1 MSVAYLQNSV
11 SALAQCLNSF
21 KLSCYISPFNQS
33 CFSFCSVNTNSQFP
47 QPPNSEPSRESK
59 KGNIKH
65 NKDAKTGIGKRKRVS
80 IMQYNQEHLFWNSLT
95 PLSRQLHICN
105 ILMRQGKK
113 EQITDCTDR
122 KT

>member
-1 MSVAYLQNSV
+1 
-11 SALAQCLNSF
+11 
-21 KLSCYISPFNQS
+21 
-33 CFSFCSVNTNSQFP
+33 
-47 QPPNSEPSRESK
+47 
-59 KGNIKH
+59 
-65 NKDAKTGIGKRKRVS
+65 
-80 IMQYNQEHLFWNSLT
+80 MQYNQEHLFWNSLT